1 MFKRLFSETW
11 GMQKKKKC
19 TLGFLGELGRPI
31 AVGGLLESMVQV
43 HLYNI
48 RPLKGKKISFLKEMT
63 PLQQWRTAEN
73 VTPVPESSD
82 ASVPLL
88 SFQL

>member
-1 MFKRLFSETW
+1 MNYIDL
-11 GMQKKKKC
+11 
-19 TLGFLGELGRPI
+19 LLL
-31 AVGGLLESMVQV
+31 GGLLESIVQV

-48 RPLKGKKISFLKEMT
+48 KPLKGKKISILKEMT

-82 ASVPLL
+82 ASVLLL

>member
-11 GMQKKKKC
+11 GMQKKKRN
-19 TLGFLGELGRPI
+19 TGLLGELGRPI
-31 AVGGLLESMVQV
+31 AVRGLLESIVQV

-73 VTPVPESSD
+73 VIPVPESSD